1 MSNCAAVADLK
12 RSDVHHNRNGTDET
26 MSCVVLCL
34 VLASLVLFA
43 DTSAQAT
50 LPATVNRI
58 LDYENSGSQKT
69 AIDEVELAVDGHL
82 PLQGHPQER
91 LYYILGGRGI
101 MSIYE
106 EAPEGDIYE
115 LGQDLAVYLTPGVK
129 HEIINIGNT
138 PLRYVIMLV
147 TGGQV
152 TDGDLSWSAVTQ
164 RGVTVEN
171 PQLGSGV
178 AVTDVFDEGLNP
190 SEAEGMHL
198 RIHDIWLRRP
208 QMFTNAE
215 VVTIAPGRS
224 TRPHTHHDTDET
236 YYILYGEGNFLW
248 DDEQIECRAG
258 SNISYPIGVRRAVR
272 NTGQFPMSY
281 LVISA
286 SVNTP

>member
-1 MSNCAAVADLK
+1 MLNDKPGALRRCALCLAVA
-12 RSDVHHNRNGTDET
+12 
-26 MSCVVLCL
+26 
-34 VLASLVLFA
+34 SLGITGVA
-43 DTSAQAT
+43 VPQTTSPT
-50 LPATVNRI
+50 NVTRI
-58 LDYENSGSQKT
+58 LEYENSGSKRT
-69 AIDEVELAVDGHL
+69 AIDEVELSVDGRL
-82 PLQGHPQER
+82 SLQGHPQER
-91 LYYILGGRGI
+91 LYYFLGGRGI

-106 EAPEGDIYE
+106 EAPQGDIYE
-115 LGQDLAVYLTPGVK
+115 LGQDLAVYLTPGVE
-129 HEIINIGNT
+129 HEIINVGNT
-138 PLRYVIMLV
+138 PLRYVVLLV

-152 TDGDLSWSAVTQ
+152 PDGELSWSAVTQ

-171 PQLGSGV
+171 PMLGSGV

-190 SEAEGMHL
+190 SETEGMHL

-208 QMFTNAE
+208 QKFTNAE

-248 DDEQIECRAG
+248 DDEEIACKAG
-258 SNISYPIGVRRAVR
+258 SNISYPIGVKRAVL

-286 SVNTP
+286 SMN

>member
-1 MSNCAAVADLK
+1 MRNDTSGLLIRFTLCLAVA
-12 RSDVHHNRNGTDET
+12 SPGIVGA
-26 MSCVVLCL
+26 
-34 VLASLVLFA
+34 ASPQT
-43 DTSAQAT
+43 TS
-50 LPATVNRI
+50 PATVTRI
-58 LDYENSGSQKT
+58 LEYENSGSKRT
-69 AIDEVELAVDGHL
+69 AIDEVELSVEGRLA
-82 PLQGHPQER
+82 LQGHPQER
-91 LYYILGGRGI
+91 LYYFLGGRGI

-106 EAPEGDIYE
+106 EAPAGDIYE
-115 LGQDLAVYLTPGVK
+115 LGQDLAVYLTPGVE

-138 PLRYVIMLV
+138 PLRFVVLLV

-152 TDGDLSWSAVTQ
+152 PDGELSWSAITQ

-190 SEAEGMHL
+190 SETEGMHL

-208 QMFTNAE
+208 QKFTNAE

-248 DDEQIECRAG
+248 DDQRIACKAG
-258 SNISYPIGVRRAVR
+258 STISYPIGVRRAVY
-272 NTGQFPMSY
+272 NTGHFPMSY

-286 SVNTP
+286 AMN